1 MSGDDLRVTSAH
13 LRVLAAKQQDAAA
26 EIRAATVVT
35 EGVEAAVRSTH
46 GVIASATASA
56 VEAAQAARRTAG
68 NKMAEVSDGLSHRLN
83 DAATRYDQTDGAM
96 GGRLDNGMPR

>member
-1 MSGDDLRVTSAH
+1 MAIPGTFARERRGAGAND
-13 LRVLAAKQQDAAA
+13 
-26 EIRAATVVT
+26 
-35 EGVEAAVRSTH
+35 
-46 GVIASATASA
+46 VIASATASA